1 MKSKAQFIMRLV
13 RNFDLFVLAA
23 VAALFWD
30 HSAFQSPLS
39 LLAVLLLIPIQASLL
54 QYYGLYESHR
64 IEGLGLV
71 FRNLLSAHLVTLFLL
86 GLPLIPFLGAPYG
99 SFLLRFSGLTFAL
112 VFLSRFCLFAALRLL
127 RRRGFD
133 VRRVCIIGPDSQ
145 ACLLSG
151 RFESNPSWGMKL
163 LYFGTPLADGKIFF
177 RSSTREGQSWDSLE
191 SLLIQ
196 ESVDEMLIV
205 SRPEELEAHRSLMYL
220 CKDHGVTAR
229 LLMRPT
235 QEQVGVVEPLVEDF
249 LGSTSFAVHAEQ
261 LDAAAMA
268 GKRLMDI
275 LLSSVMILLLAPL
288 LAAVAILVKLSSHGP
303 VIFRQRRVGRGGRHF
318 TMFKF
323 RTMVDGAEGLL
334 PSLAA
339 RNIAEGPAFKSKDD
353 WRITPVGR
361 SLRRYSLDE
370 LPQFLNVFLGDMSL
384 VGPRPLPVYQAHGV
398 ERAFRRRFVMR
409 PGLTCFWQ
417 VSGRSD
423 ITFASWM
430 RMDLEYIDTW
440 SLWLDA
446 KLIFQTIPAVISGR
460 GAY

>member
-1 MKSKAQFIMRLV
+1 MRLV
-13 RNFDLFVLAA
+13 RNFDLFVLAV

-86 GLPLIPFLGAPYG
+86 GLPLIPFLGGPYG

-112 VFLSRFCLFAALRLL
+112 VFLSRLCLFAALRLL

-145 ACLLSG
+145 ASLLSDS
-151 RFESNPSWGMKL
+151 FESNPSWGMKP
-163 LYFGTPLADGKIFF
+163 LYFGTPLADGKILF

-205 SRPEELEAHRSLMYL
+205 SRPEELEAHRPLMYL

-288 LAAVAILVKLSSHGP
+288 LAAVAILVKLSSQGP

-384 VGPRPLPVYQAHGV
+384 VGPRPLPVYQARGV

-423 ITFASWM
+423 ITFTSWM
-430 RMDLEYIDTW
+430 RMDLEYIDSW